1 MLTSSIVLL
10 EIEYPQL
17 ARSARPGNF
26 VVVKVDEYGER
37 IPLTIVDRDE
47 KEGMIRIIYQIV
59 GASTQK
65 LALLG
70 ERDTI
75 MDVVG
80 PMGKPTHI
88 ERVGTVVCVGGGV
101 GVAPVLPIARA
112 MKEIGN
118 RVISIIGA
126 RSKDA
131 LILEDE
137 MRAISDQFLIA
148 TDDGSYGIKGFVT
161 DLLSE
166 LISKEE
172 KINLVVA
179 IGPVVMMRAV
189 ARVTKTPNIPTVVSL
204 NSIMVDATGMCGA
217 CRVTVDNKIL
227 FACVEGPE
235 FNGHQ
240 VDFDELLKRQAMYRR
255 EENRALWNY
264 TCKCHEKE
272 NRPDSANIDGR
283 PKSRVP
289 MPMQNPAVRIRN
301 FDPVALGYTREQ
313 ALMEA
318 SRCLECKT
326 KPCVEGCPVD
336 VDIPAFIHCIKEED
350 FPGAIKKIKE
360 RNSLPAICGRVCPQ
374 EAQCESR
381 CTLNKKGQ
389 PIAIG
394 RLERFVADYEHSHAQ
409 EQGRLQSQAQDKLP
423 QAQDRLQHQEQGNFQ
438 PHKPITATG
447 KKVAIIGSGPAG
459 LTAASEL
466 ARLGHEVTVFEA
478 LHKPGGVLIYGI
490 PEFRL
495 PKKIVQREIDY
506 IQELGV
512 KVKTNQVIGKLI
524 TIAELKKEGFEA
536 VFIGTGAG
544 LPYFMNIPGENLNGV
559 YTANEFLTRANLMKA
574 YLFPDYDTPIR
585 VGQEVAVVG
594 GGNVA
599 MDSARVALRLGAQKV
614 SIVYRRSRKELPAR
628 LEEVENAEEEGI
640 EFLLLSN
647 PTRILDNGCGW
658 VKGIECIRME
668 LADEDQ
674 SGRRRPVPIAGS
686 EFTLNVQAVVVAIGQ
701 GPNLLLT
708 STMDDLALNKK
719 RNIIADEETGAT
731 NLPGIYA
738 GGDIVTGAATV
749 IKAMGSGKK
758 AAQAIHEYLTGR
770 T

>member
-1 MLTSSIVLL
+1 MSYRITSRKMLTSSIILL

-17 ARSARPGNF
+17 ARAARPGNF

-47 KEGMIRIIYQIV
+47 KRGTIKIIYQIV
-59 GASTQK
+59 GASTRK
-65 LALLG
+65 LAKLDQG
-70 ERDTI
+70 DTL
-75 MDVVG
+75 MDLVG
-80 PMGKPTHI
+80 PLGKPTHI
-88 ERVGTVVCVGGGV
+88 AKVGTVVCVGGGV
-101 GVAPVLPIARA
+101 GVAPLLPIARA

-126 RSKDA
+126 RSKDV
-131 LILEDE
+131 LILEEE
-137 MRAISDQFLIA
+137 MRATSDRLLVA

-161 DLLSE
+161 GLLSE
-166 LISKEE
+166 LIDKGE
-172 KINLVVA
+172 KIDLVVA

-189 ARVTKTPNIPTVVSL
+189 SAVTRGPNIPTVVSL

-217 CRVTVDNKIL
+217 CRVTVDNKTL

-235 FNGHQ
+235 FDGHQ
-240 VDFDELLKRQAMYRR
+240 VDFDELLKRQTMYRH
-255 EENRALWNY
+255 EEGRAMWNY
-264 TCKCHEKE
+264 SCKCHEHKHE
-272 NRPDSANIDGR
+272 EEGNVDPAGPKDR

-301 FDPVALGYTREQ
+301 FDSVALGYTREQ

-318 SRCLECKT
+318 SRCLDCKT

-336 VDIPAFIHCIKEED
+336 VDIPAFIRRIREED
-350 FPGAIKKIKE
+350 FLGAIRKIKE

-374 EAQCESR
+374 KVQCESR

-394 RLERFVADYEHSHAQ
+394 RLERFAADYEYSQSSH
-409 EQGRLQSQAQDKLP
+409 LQP
-423 QAQDRLQHQEQGNFQ
+423 PE
-438 PHKPITATG
+438 PVPATG

-466 ARLGHEVTVFEA
+466 ARLGHEVSVFEA
-478 LHKPGGVLIYGI
+478 LHKAGGVLIYGI

-495 PKKIVQREIDY
+495 PKAIVQREIDY
-506 IQELGV
+506 IQKLGV

-524 TIAELKKEGFEA
+524 TIDELKNEGFDA
-536 VFIGTGAG
+536 LFIGTGAG
-544 LPYFMNIPGENLNGV
+544 LPSFMNIPGENLNGV

-614 SIVYRRSRKELPAR
+614 YIVYRRSRKELPAR

-640 EFLLLSN
+640 EFLLLAS
-647 PTRILDNGCGW
+647 PTRILDDGRGW
-658 VKGIECIRME
+658 VKGMECIRME
-668 LADEDQ
+668 LGDVDK
-674 SGRRRPVPIAGS
+674 SGRRRPVPIPGS
-686 EFTLNVQAVVVAIGQ
+686 EFILDVQAVVVAIGQ

-708 STMDDLALNKK
+708 STMHDLALNKN

-749 IKAMGSGKK
+749 IKAMGAGKK
-758 AAQAIHEYLTGR
+758 AAQAIHEYLMGKEGKAGNG
-770 T
+770 